1 MTPTRYWLRGN
12 QGAETALAVA
22 EDGTV
27 SGADLRSALR
37 EAGYGPWTVIDR
49 TGGTVRYLGLI
60 DRTLVSQS
68 GARLCDVDRPNGMR
82 FQLLGQVRPG
92 KEH

>member
-1 MTPTRYWLRGN
+1 MTRYWLRSSA
-12 QGAETALAVA
+12 GAEAVLSVE

-27 SGADLRSALR
+27 AGPDLVAAIR
-37 EAGYGPWTVIDR
+37 ETGYGPWTVIDR
-49 TGGTVRYLGLI
+49 TGGAVRYLGVI

-82 FQLLGQVRPG
+82 FQLLGQVVPQ
-92 KEH
+92 KEA